1 MVLLGMRYAKGPDGT
16 RGFAI
21 GRGKAPS
28 GVPPSAPPP
37 RQAPRS
43 AAPEALPAGLP
54 PPRGAGA
61 AKPAAT
67 TAAVFSAWAAAT
79 SSQQWTSDGE
89 TTSLGT
95 PVSMTPPGCTPPGS
109 HAATPS
115 MPPGLVGSPPGLG
128 FGLPSAATPAAGAM
142 LPPDVTSRPSHP
154 ATASYLSLGA
164 SCGLPAS
171 GALPSSPS
179 SSLKAMLGIGDGI
192 GVAGAGAGGIGA
204 PRAGSRRGLGG
215 IDLSDEGSVDDEALH
230 ELRPSATMLQA
241 GVGAGVGAGGA
252 VRLPGASRLAMW
264 AGGDDDDDEA
274 VGGAP
279 LTPTRQ
285 PPPPLGHLSAAFGH
299 LAPPS
304 GVASVQPPSPSACGG
319 LPAAFRSSPP
329 ERSSAGRLGTS
340 AGSAPTGL
348 LPGPLPGPLPGMLP
362 GTLPGG
368 TSLLGGGG
376 SAAERDA
383 HASRLGLYMAQ
394 RGAGAGAAQPAW
406 SRQQQPESSPTQQ
419 QQAQQQPAQQ
429 QPQQQQQQAAPG
441 APHTQQVAQ
450 LQQQSQA
457 ILQQLHAQRHNL
469 TAEQQIDFDQKLS
482 QWHYQQ
488 RQLQVQQEIAQQQLQ
503 QHQAQAQHQLRQQQM
518 HALQQQSAAYEV
530 QQRQLMHGQQPMPPQ
545 QQNPLQ
551 QLQQQQQ
558 PPPQQPQQQPPQRLP
573 GAALPLGNSYN
584 GPPSAPPMGS
594 LPLPGFAPQPAA
606 SRPTG
611 ESQQLIEQTNHLKSL
626 LGL

>member
-37 RQAPRS
+37 RQAPRA

-89 TTSLGT
+89 TISLGT

-142 LPPDVTSRPSHP
+142 LPPDVTSLPSHLGM
-154 ATASYLSLGA
+154 ASYLSLGA

-215 IDLSDEGSVDDEALH
+215 IDLSDEGSVDDESLH

-241 GVGAGVGAGGA
+241 GMGAGVGAGGA
-252 VRLPGASRLAMW
+252 VRLPGASRLTMW
-264 AGGDDDDDEA
+264 AGGDDDDDDA
-274 VGGAP
+274 AGGAP
-279 LTPTRQ
+279 HTPTRQ
-285 PPPPLGHLSAAFGH
+285 PPPSLGHLSAAFGH

-304 GVASVQPPSPSACGG
+304 GVTSVQPPSPSACGG
-319 LPAAFRSSPP
+319 LPSAFRSSPP
-329 ERSSAGRLGTS
+329 ERSSAGLSTS
-340 AGSAPTGL
+340 AVSAPA
-348 LPGPLPGPLPGMLP
+348 GPLPGM
-362 GTLPGG
+362 LPGG

-376 SAAERDA
+376 SAGERDA

-394 RGAGAGAAQPAW
+394 HAAGAGATPPSW
-406 SRQQQPESSPTQQ
+406 SGQQQPHSSPTQQ
-419 QQAQQQPAQQ
+419 QQAQQQQQQPAQQ
-429 QPQQQQQQAAPG
+429 QPQRQQQQAAPG

-457 ILQQLHAQRHNL
+457 ILQQLLAQRHNL

-482 QWHYQQ
+482 QWNYQQ
-488 RQLQVQQEIAQQQLQ
+488 RQLQMQQEIAQQQLQ

-530 QQRQLMHGQQPMPPQ
+530 QQRQLMHGQQPQ
-545 QQNPLQ
+545 QHNPLQ
-551 QLQQQQQ
+551 QLQQQQ
-558 PPPQQPQQQPPQRLP
+558 PPPPHQPQQQPLQRLP
-573 GAALPLGNSYN
+573 AVALPLGNAFN
-584 GPPSAPPMGS
+584 GLPSPPPIGN
-594 LPLPGFAPQPAA
+594 LPGFAPQPAA